1 MGEARIYLDERGV
14 DREVVLTH
22 ARRAAR
28 GLHALGVR
36 EGDVVALLLRNDFAF
51 FEAQQAAAAL
61 GAYCVPINWHGKAE
75 EVRYILDDAKPKVL
89 VAHVDLLSPLRDIL
103 PASVQILAVPTP
115 PEIVARY
122 SLDASILVP
131 RPSDVMWPQW
141 SLQYEPWDGPP
152 MRTRATMIYTSGT
165 TGHPKGVQRQA
176 STPQQAAAYMDMIA
190 RVYGLVPGVR
200 ALVAGPL
207 YHASPNA
214 YGRQALVN
222 AEVLVLQS
230 KFDPEETL
238 AAIERHRITNAVMVP
253 TMFVRLL
260 KLPAEVRQRYDI
272 SSIRWV
278 THTGAPCPAEIKR
291 QFMDWWGPVV
301 YETYGG
307 TEVGTATLAT
317 PQDALRYPGSVGV
330 PTPGTQMAF
339 YDEGGHRLP
348 EGEIGEIYMR
358 VPVYADFTYL
368 NHPQKRETVERDGLI
383 SVGDI
388 GYMKEGHLYLCDR
401 RSDMVISA
409 GTNIYPAEIEMTL
422 LQCPGVQDC
431 AVFGIPDEEFGE
443 SLAAAVELVPG
454 AHLTAKDIQDFI
466 AERLARFKVPKRVDF
481 HAALPRQDSGKIFK
495 RHLRDPF
502 WQGTGRTI

>member
-1 MGEARIYLDERGV
+1 MVAPTLYLD
-14 DREVVLTH
+14 DRALSREEVLLQ

-36 EGDVVALLLRNDFAF
+36 EGDIVALLLRNDFAF

-61 GAYCVPINWHGKAE
+61 GAYCVPINWHGKAG
-75 EVRYILDDAKPKVL
+75 EVRYILDDARPKVL
-89 VAHVDLLSPLRDIL
+89 VVHADLLAPLRLCIPESIQVL
-103 PASVQILAVPTP
+103 VVPTP
-115 PEIVARY
+115 AEVAHRY
-122 SLDASILVP
+122 QLSPDQRRMADTDRV
-131 RPSDVMWPQW
+131 WPQW
-141 SLQYEPWDGPP
+141 CQGFEPWDGPP
-152 MRTRATMIYTSGT
+152 LRTRATMIYTSGT
-165 TGHPKGVQRQA
+165 TGHPKGVQREA
-176 STPQQAAAYMDMIA
+176 STPEQAQAYMDMIA

-214 YGRQALVN
+214 YGRQALPN
-222 AEVLVLQS
+222 ADVLVLQS

-260 KLPAEVRQRYDI
+260 KLPESVRKRYDI

-278 THTGAPCPAEIKR
+278 THTGAPCPAEVKR
-291 QFMDWWGPVV
+291 QIMEWWGPVV

-317 PQDALRYPGSVGV
+317 PEDALRYPGSVGV
-330 PTPGTQMAF
+330 PTPGTRIAF
-339 YDEGGHRLP
+339 YDEQGHRLP

-358 VPVYADFTYL
+358 VPAYADFTYL
-368 NHPQKRETVERDGLI
+368 NHPGKRQTVERDGLI
-383 SVGDI
+383 SVGDV
-388 GYMKEGHLYLCDR
+388 GYLKDGHLYLCDR

-409 GTNIYPAEIEMTL
+409 GTNIYPAEIEMAL

-443 SLAAAVELVPG
+443 SLAAAVELTPG
-454 AHLTAKDIQDFI
+454 AHLTAQDVQNYL
-466 AERLARFKVPKRVDF
+466 ASKLARYKVPKRVDF
-481 HAALPRQDSGKIFK
+481 HASLPRQDSGKIFK

-502 WQGTGRTI
+502 WQGSGRAI